1 MIYLRTS
8 DVVLIPHTTRRM
20 TSGKRL
26 FETDI
31 SSQLDFLNVWMCT
44 FYVLR
49 DSDLGSLYSCYVSCI
64 FFISFYKNAPTS
76 QVVVDFSEFELA
88 VSVNNSRAQVKVSQ
102 HTDMLGLKILLVH
115 LWSGEVFS
123 CCTEPRKFVCT
134 WLRECYRQ
142 VEAEVISYSRSK
154 LHQTTYKEIFSA
166 LYYLNYILIKKKV
179 VLTSQGY

>member
-1 MIYLRTS
+1 MVNDCSKQTS
-8 DVVLIPHTTRRM
+8 PLSRI
-20 TSGKRL
+20 
-26 FETDI
+26 
-31 SSQLDFLNVWMCT
+31 FLMCECVT

-142 VEAEVISYSRSK
+142 VEAD
-154 LHQTTYKEIFSA
+154 
-166 LYYLNYILIKKKV
+166 V
-179 VLTSQGY
+179 VGTEFANTCTSINSGPSTVCRDEQPCI